1 MKNPSTHIVVPV
13 KTTDRAKGRLSQ
25 ILAPA
30 ARRDLA
36 RAMLRDVLRAA
47 SKLPSVTQV
56 WVVSYDR
63 AILGEVKAWGA
74 KPLEEKYDMGLN
86 PALRFATKAVLAQGA
101 EALLVLPSDV
111 PLVTPDDL
119 ERVLGPRARARPDQ
133 GLVVGVQSKEGTG
146 TNALLRIPPDVIPPR
161 FGPASF
167 DRHTREAASRKV
179 PFITRRVVRLA
190 LDVDTPKDL
199 IALLSHKRRG
209 ETARV
214 LERLGLL

>member
-1 MKNPSTHIVVPV
+1 MKIPPTHIVVPV
-13 KTTDRAKGRLSQ
+13 KTTERAKGRLSQ

-47 SKLPSVTQV
+47 TRVRSVTEV
-56 WVVSYDR
+56 WVVSHDG
-63 AILGEVKAWGA
+63 AILKEVEGWGA
-74 KPLEEKYDMGLN
+74 RPLKEKYDMGLN
-86 PALRFATKAVLAQGA
+86 PALRFATKEACAQGA

-111 PLVTPDDL
+111 PLITPDDL
-119 ERVLGPRARARPDQ
+119 ERVLRPRGRASADQ
-133 GLVVGVQSKEGTG
+133 GLVVGVPSTEGTG

-167 DRHTREAASRKV
+167 DRHTREAARRKV
-179 PFITRRVVRLA
+179 RFITRRVARLA
-190 LDVDTPKDL
+190 RDVDTPKDL
-199 IALLSHKRRG
+199 IALLSRERRG

>member
-1 MKNPSTHIVVPV
+1 MRTPSTHIVVPV
-13 KTTDRAKGRLSQ
+13 KTTERAKGRLSQ
-25 ILAPA
+25 ILAPT

-47 SKLPSVTQV
+47 TRLPSVTRV

-63 AILGEVKAWGA
+63 TILDEVEGWGA
-74 KPLEEKYDMGLN
+74 RPLEEKYDMGLN
-86 PALRFATKAVLAQGA
+86 PALRLATKEACEQGA

-111 PLVTPDDL
+111 PLVGPDDL
-119 ERVLGPRARARPDQ
+119 ERVLRPGRRASPDQ
-133 GLVVGVQSKEGTG
+133 GLVVGVPSKEGTG

-167 DRHTREAASRKV
+167 DRHTREAARRKV
-179 PFITRRVVRLA
+179 PFIARRVARLA

-199 IALLSHKRRG
+199 VTLLSRERRG